1 MVRNMEA
8 YVEKQIQEHE
18 STFDNDNIRD
28 FIDFY
33 VRTTRHGDEKQRKYL
48 TSRLVYELWE

>member
-1 MVRNMEA
+1 MND
-8 YVEKQIQEHE
+8 YVDKQIQEHE

-33 VRTTRHGDEKQRKYL
+33 VRTIRHGDETSRKYL
-48 TSRLVYELWE
+48 TSKLV

>member
-1 MVRNMEA
+1 MEE
-8 YVEKQIQEHE
+8 YVEKQIKEHE

-33 VRTTRHGDEKQRKYL
+33 VRTTIHGDEKQRKYL
-48 TSRLVYELWE
+48 TSMLMYITLLNI